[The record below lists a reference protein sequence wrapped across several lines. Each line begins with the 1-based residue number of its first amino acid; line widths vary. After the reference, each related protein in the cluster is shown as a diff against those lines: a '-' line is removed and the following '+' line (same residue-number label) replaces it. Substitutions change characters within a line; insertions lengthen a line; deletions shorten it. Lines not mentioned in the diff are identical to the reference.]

1 MFQPTRKSI
10 LAPLLGGLVAAFVAS
25 TPLSPVAADDDL
37 WSMLRKDVF
46 GEREIQDGTNFLI
59 LDAPERAEDAA
70 IVPITVRIP
79 PEVKGALKSLTL
91 IIDKNPA
98 PVVATFK
105 FGPGFGDGGGER
117 RMSTRVRI
125 DMYSDVRAIAESEDG
140 KLYMVSRFVKAAGG
154 CAAPVPKEAD
164 GSGPALGKIV
174 LKSFDP
180 AADAAPLREAQIMIR
195 HPNTNGM
202 QMDPSTGGYVP
213 ARYVKEMV
221 VKQGNDLVF
230 QMESG
235 ISISSDPNFR
245 FTHANRDDNRL
256 DVTAT
261 DTDGSV
267 FSGNS
272 NAKGS

>member
-1 MFQPTRKSI
+1 MFQPIRKSI
-10 LAPLLGGLVAAFVAS
+10 LAPLVGALVAAFVAS
-25 TPLSPVAADDDL
+25 TPLSSVAADDDL

-46 GEREIQDGTNFLI
+46 GEREIQDGTNFLM

-125 DMYSDVRAIAESEDG
+125 DTYSDVRAIAETEDG
-140 KLYMVSRFVKAAGG
+140 GLYMVSRFVKAAGG

-174 LKSFDP
+174 LKSFEP
-180 AADAAPLREAQIMIR
+180 AADTAPLREAQIMIR

-213 ARYVKEMV
+213 ARFVKEMV
-221 VKQGNDLVF
+221 VKLGDDLVF

-245 FTHANRDDNRL
+245 FTHANRDDNAL
-256 DVTAT
+256 HVTVT
-261 DTDGSV
+261 DTDGSI
-267 FSGNS
+267 FTGNS
-272 NAKGS
+272 NARGS